1 MKNRMSKIVSVIL
14 AAFVL
19 VGIAFLA
26 KYLRT
31 GSNKEQGMSNQAVVE
46 AENSQSP
53 IELSESYP
61 TVEFADKSV
70 EFNDVRV
77 TVLSQTAAGN
87 EAWIEVYWEPIDTR
101 DWNITKADFIIG
113 EKTYSYSGARL
124 REGLFHNWDGR
135 ACKFLAEGNELKE
148 DCDSTYLEETPYR
161 IDRLIF
167 SHVPDGFL
175 NQKAELI
182 IKEINANPNEG
193 NYCKALN
200 IEHIQELMQ
209 ANFPGIELVCVQEN
223 GYNGYHIQENSA
235 FANDESAIEALSQHA
250 QNALVGQIV
259 GIWAFDLS
267 HE

>member
-1 MKNRMSKIVSVIL
+1 MKNKTSKIASVIL
-14 AAFVL
+14 ATIVL
-19 VGIAFLA
+19 VGIAFLV
-26 KYLRT
+26 KFLFT
-31 GSNKEQGMSNQAVVE
+31 SSKEQTLPEPTEIAG
-46 AENSQSP
+46 ENLQSP
-53 IELSESYP
+53 AALLEDHP
-61 TVEFADKSV
+61 TIAFSDKSA
-70 EFNDVRV
+70 EYDDVRI
-77 TVLSQTAAGN
+77 TVLNQTAVGD
-87 EAWIEVYWEPIDTR
+87 EAWVEVYWEPIDTR
-101 DWNITKADFIIG
+101 DWKITKADFIIG
-113 EKTYSYSGARL
+113 DKSYSYGGAHL
-124 REGLFHNWDGR
+124 REGLFHYLDGR
-135 ACKFLAEGNELKE
+135 ACKYMMEGNKLKE
-148 DCDSTYLEETPYR
+148 NCDSAFLQDTPYR

-167 SHVPDGFL
+167 SRVPEGIL

-182 IKEINANPNEG
+182 IKEINAEPNEG

-235 FANDESAIEALSQHA
+235 FANDESAIKALSQHA